1 MCKTGIYLYP
11 HLINVYSEG
20 ILREIGN
27 MPAVK
32 VGAVNIN
39 NLRYADDIV
48 LIVENEAALQNILNK
63 VVSESERNVFKSI

>member
-11 HLINVYSEG
+11 HLFNVYSEG